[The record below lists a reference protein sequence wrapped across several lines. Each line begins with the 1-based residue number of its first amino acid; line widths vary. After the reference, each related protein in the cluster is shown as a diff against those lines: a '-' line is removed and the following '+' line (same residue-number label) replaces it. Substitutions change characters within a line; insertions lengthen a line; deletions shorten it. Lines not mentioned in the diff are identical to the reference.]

1 MMKTDFF
8 KILKK
13 SLVLWFALMMNI
25 LMLTFALF

>member
-13 SLVLWFALMMNI
+13 SLVLWFALMVNI
-25 LMLTFALF
+25 LMMTFALF